1 MTILVGSV
9 LAGMLVMAGVATFW
23 WWASPAQP
31 DLVAALDRLA
41 PHRTLP
47 ASPVPVSGGTIG
59 TAGER
64 VGRWAI
70 RRLPL
75 AWITVPTKDLAVLR
89 KTPASFYGD
98 KLTFAAV
105 ALVGLPLL
113 CWLFS
118 LSVPMPAAVP
128 VAGTLAAAVVAW
140 FVPDLDV
147 RRDAAKARTEIARA
161 LAAYT
166 DLVALER
173 RGGGS
178 GSRQAMELAAE
189 IGDSWP
195 FRRISEAL
203 ARSRF
208 SGQQPWDALHD
219 LANQLAVTDLDDLA
233 DIMRLCG
240 EEGAQVYDSLRAK
253 AEASRNALL
262 AADQAEANA
271 TGERMFI
278 PASLPAIVFVTIL
291 LVPPIMRLLAS

>member
-1 MTILVGSV
+1 MTIQVLSV

-23 WWASPAQP
+23 WWTSPVEP
-31 DLVAALDRLA
+31 DLVTVLDRLA
-41 PHRTLP
+41 PRRTP
-47 ASPVPVSGGTIG
+47 PPSPGATSSAST
-59 TAGER
+59 GER

-70 RRLPL
+70 HRLPL
-75 AWITVPTKDLAVLR
+75 TWIQVPTKDLAVLR
-89 KTPASFYGD
+89 KTAASFYGD

-105 ALVGLPLL
+105 ALVAVPLL
-113 CWLFS
+113 AWLFS
-118 LSVPMPAAVP
+118 LSFPMTPAIP
-128 VAGTLAAAVVAW
+128 VAATLAAAVVAW

-147 RRDAAKARTEIARA
+147 RRDAAKARKEIARA
-161 LAAYT
+161 LTAYT

-178 GSRQAMELAAE
+178 GSRQAMELAAG

-195 FRRISEAL
+195 FRRISETL

-219 LANQLAVTDLDDLA
+219 LASQLAVPDLDDLA

-240 EEGAQVYDSLRAK
+240 EEGAQVYDTLRAK

-262 AADQAEANA
+262 AADQADANA

-278 PASLPAIVFVTIL
+278 PASLPAVVTVTIL
-291 LVPPIMRLLAS
+291 LVPAILRLIAT

>member
-1 MTILVGSV
+1 MTILMGSV
-9 LAGMLVMAGVATFW
+9 LAGMLVMAGVATFG

-31 DLVAALDRLA
+31 DLVTTLDRLS
-41 PHRTLP
+41 PHRTPLANP
-47 ASPVPVSGGTIG
+47 VAPSAAST
-59 TAGER
+59 GER

-70 RRLPL
+70 HRLPL

-89 KTPASFYGD
+89 KSAASFYGD
-98 KLTFAAV
+98 KLTFAALAIV
-105 ALVGLPLL
+105 AVPLL
-113 CWLFS
+113 TWLFS
-118 LSVPMPAAVP
+118 LSIPMPP
-128 VAGTLAAAVVAW
+128 VLPVGATLAAAVVAW
-140 FVPDLDV
+140 FVPDLNV
-147 RRDAAKARTEIARA
+147 RDDAAKARTEVARA

-178 GSRQAMELAAE
+178 GSRQAMEVAAE

-219 LANQLAVTDLDDLA
+219 LANELAVTDLDDLA

-262 AADQAEANA
+262 AADQADANA
-271 TGERMFI
+271 DGELMFI

-291 LVPPIMRLLAS
+291 LAPPLMRLLTS

>member
-1 MTILVGSV
+1 MTIVVLSV
-9 LAGMLVMAGVATFW
+9 LAGMLVMAGVATFC
-23 WWASPAQP
+23 WWASPAEP
-31 DLVAALDRLA
+31 DLVTALDRLA
-41 PHRTLP
+41 PHRTP
-47 ASPVPVSGGTIG
+47 PTTPVAASGAST
-59 TAGER
+59 GER

-75 AWITVPTKDLAVLR
+75 AWVQVPTKDLAVLR

-105 ALVGLPLL
+105 TLAATPLL
-113 CWLFS
+113 SALFS
-118 LSVPMPAAVP
+118 LSFAMPIAVP
-128 VAGTLAAAVVAW
+128 VAATLAAAVVAW

-195 FRRISEAL
+195 FRRIAEVL

-219 LANQLAVTDLDDLA
+219 LANQLGVPDLDDLA

-240 EEGAQVYDSLRAK
+240 EEGAQVYDALRAK

-271 TGERMFI
+271 AGQRMFI

-291 LVPPIMRLLAS
+291 LVPPVMRLLAS

>member
-1 MTILVGSV
+1 MTIQVLSV
-9 LAGMLVMAGVATFW
+9 LAGMLVMGGVATFW
-23 WWASPAQP
+23 WWTSPAEP
-31 DLVAALDRLA
+31 DLVTVLDRLA
-41 PHRTLP
+41 PRRTP
-47 ASPVPVSGGTIG
+47 SQSPRETTGAST
-59 TAGER
+59 GER

-70 RRLPL
+70 HRLPL
-75 AWITVPTKDLAVLR
+75 TWIQVPTKDLAVLR
-89 KTPASFYGD
+89 KTTASFYGD

-105 ALVGLPLL
+105 ALVAVPLL
-113 CWLFS
+113 AWLFS
-118 LSVPMPAAVP
+118 LSFPMTPAIPAA
-128 VAGTLAAAVVAW
+128 ASLAAAVVAW

-161 LAAYT
+161 LTAYT

-219 LANQLAVTDLDDLA
+219 LASQLGVPDLDDLA

-240 EEGAQVYDSLRAK
+240 EEGAQVYDTLRAK

-262 AADQAEANA
+262 AADQADANA
-271 TGERMFI
+271 AGQRMFI
-278 PASLPAIVFVTIL
+278 PASLPAVVTVTIL
-291 LVPPIMRLLAS
+291 LVPAIMRLLTT

>member
-1 MTILVGSV
+1 MTIQVLSV

-23 WWASPAQP
+23 WWMSPAEP
-31 DLVAALDRLA
+31 DLVTVLDRLA
-41 PHRTLP
+41 PRRTPP
-47 ASPVPVSGGTIG
+47 ASPGATSGAST
-59 TAGER
+59 GER

-70 RRLPL
+70 HRLPL
-75 AWITVPTKDLAVLR
+75 TWIQVPTKDLAVLR
-89 KTPASFYGD
+89 KTAASFYGD

-105 ALVGLPLL
+105 ALVAVPLL
-113 CWLFS
+113 AWLFS
-118 LSVPMPAAVP
+118 LSFPMTPAIPAA
-128 VAGTLAAAVVAW
+128 ATLAAAVVAW

-161 LAAYT
+161 LTAYT

-195 FRRISEAL
+195 FRRISETL

-219 LANQLAVTDLDDLA
+219 LASELAVPDLDDLA

-240 EEGAQVYDSLRAK
+240 EEGAQVYDTLRAK

-262 AADQAEANA
+262 AADQADANA

-278 PASLPAIVFVTIL
+278 PASLPAVVTVTIL
-291 LVPPIMRLLAS
+291 LVPAILRLIAP

>member
-1 MTILVGSV
+1 MTIQVLSV

-23 WWASPAQP
+23 WWTSPAEP
-31 DLVAALDRLA
+31 DLVTVLDRLA
-41 PHRTLP
+41 PRRTP
-47 ASPVPVSGGTIG
+47 PPSPRETTGAST
-59 TAGER
+59 GER

-70 RRLPL
+70 HRLPL
-75 AWITVPTKDLAVLR
+75 TWIQVPTKDLAVLR
-89 KTPASFYGD
+89 KTTASFYGD

-105 ALVGLPLL
+105 ALVAVPLL
-113 CWLFS
+113 AWLFS
-118 LSVPMPAAVP
+118 LSFPMTPAIPAA
-128 VAGTLAAAVVAW
+128 ASLAAAVVAW

-161 LAAYT
+161 LTAYT

-219 LANQLAVTDLDDLA
+219 LASQLGVPDLDDLA

-240 EEGAQVYDSLRAK
+240 EEGAQVYDTLRAK

-262 AADQAEANA
+262 AADLADANA
-271 TGERMFI
+271 AGERMFI
-278 PASLPAIVFVTIL
+278 PASLPAVVTVTIL
-291 LVPPIMRLLAS
+291 LVPAIMRLLTT

>member
-1 MTILVGSV
+1 MTIQVLSV
-9 LAGMLVMAGVATFW
+9 LAGMLVLGGVATFW
-23 WWASPAQP
+23 WWTSPAEP
-31 DLVAALDRLA
+31 DLVTVLDRLA
-41 PHRTLP
+41 PRRTP
-47 ASPVPVSGGTIG
+47 PPTSSEATGAST
-59 TAGER
+59 GER

-70 RRLPL
+70 HRLPL
-75 AWITVPTKDLAVLR
+75 TWIQVPTKDLAVLR
-89 KTPASFYGD
+89 KTTASFYGD

-105 ALVGLPLL
+105 ALVAVPLL
-113 CWLFS
+113 AWLFS
-118 LSVPMPAAVP
+118 LSFPMSPAIPAA
-128 VAGTLAAAVVAW
+128 ATLAAAVVAW

-161 LAAYT
+161 LTAYT

-219 LANQLAVTDLDDLA
+219 LASQLGVPDLDDLA

-240 EEGAQVYDSLRAK
+240 EEGAQVYDTLRAK

-262 AADQAEANA
+262 AADLADANA
-271 TGERMFI
+271 TGQRMFI
-278 PASLPAIVFVTIL
+278 PASLPAVVTVTIL
-291 LVPPIMRLLAS
+291 LVPAIMRLLAT

>member
-1 MTILVGSV
+1 MTIQVLSV
-9 LAGMLVMAGVATFW
+9 LAGMLAMAGVATFW
-23 WWASPAQP
+23 WWMSPAEP
-31 DLVAALDRLA
+31 DLVTVLDRLA
-41 PHRTLP
+41 PRRTP
-47 ASPVPVSGGTIG
+47 PPSSGATSGAST
-59 TAGER
+59 GER

-70 RRLPL
+70 HRLPL
-75 AWITVPTKDLAVLR
+75 TWIQVPTKDLAVLR
-89 KTPASFYGD
+89 KTTASFYGD

-105 ALVGLPLL
+105 ALVAVPLL
-113 CWLFS
+113 AWLFS
-118 LSVPMPAAVP
+118 LIFAMTPAIPAAD
-128 VAGTLAAAVVAW
+128 TLAAAVVAGV
-140 FVPDLDV
+140 VPDLDV

-161 LAAYT
+161 LTAYT

-219 LANQLAVTDLDDLA
+219 LATQLAVPDLDDLA

-240 EEGAQVYDSLRAK
+240 EEGAQVYDTLRAK

-262 AADQAEANA
+262 AADQADANA
-271 TGERMFI
+271 AGQRMFI
-278 PASLPAIVFVTIL
+278 PASLPAVVTVTIL
-291 LVPPIMRLLAS
+291 LVPAIMRLLTT

>member
-1 MTILVGSV
+1 MTILMGSV

-31 DLVAALDRLA
+31 DLVTALDRLT
-41 PHRTLP
+41 PHRAPPTT
-47 ASPVPVSGGTIG
+47 PVAPSGVGT
-59 TAGER
+59 GER

-70 RRLPL
+70 HRLPV
-75 AWITVPTKDLAVLR
+75 AWIRVPTKDLAVLR
-89 KTPASFYGD
+89 KSPASFYGD
-98 KLTFAAV
+98 KLTFAVVAV
-105 ALVGLPLL
+105 VAMPLL
-113 CWLFS
+113 AWLFT
-118 LSVPMPAAVP
+118 LSIPMLPMVTVGA
-128 VAGTLAAAVVAW
+128 TLAAAVLAW
-140 FVPDLDV
+140 FIPDLDV
-147 RRDAAKARTEIARA
+147 RRDAAKARTEVARA

-178 GSRQAMELAAE
+178 GSRQAMEVAAE

-219 LANQLAVTDLDDLA
+219 LANQLAVPDLDDLA

-253 AEASRNALL
+253 AQASRNALL

-271 TGERMFI
+271 AGERMFI
-278 PASLPAIVFVTIL
+278 PASLPAIVFVAIL
-291 LVPPIMRLLAS
+291 LVPPLMRLLTS

>member
-1 MTILVGSV
+1 MTIQVLSV
-9 LAGMLVMAGVATFW
+9 LAGMLVMGGVATFW
-23 WWASPAQP
+23 WWTSPAEP
-31 DLVAALDRLA
+31 DLVTVLDRLA
-41 PHRTLP
+41 PRRTP
-47 ASPVPVSGGTIG
+47 PPSSGATSGAST
-59 TAGER
+59 GER

-70 RRLPL
+70 HRLPL
-75 AWITVPTKDLAVLR
+75 TWIQVPTKDLAVLR
-89 KTPASFYGD
+89 KTTASFYGD

-105 ALVGLPLL
+105 ALVAVPLL
-113 CWLFS
+113 AWLFS
-118 LSVPMPAAVP
+118 LSFPMTPAIPAA
-128 VAGTLAAAVVAW
+128 ATLAAAVVAW

-161 LAAYT
+161 LTAYT

-219 LANQLAVTDLDDLA
+219 LATQLAVPDLDDLA

-240 EEGAQVYDSLRAK
+240 EEGAQVYDTLRAK

-262 AADQAEANA
+262 AADQADANA
-271 TGERMFI
+271 AGQRMFI
-278 PASLPAIVFVTIL
+278 PASLPAVVTVTIL
-291 LVPPIMRLLAS
+291 LVPAIMRLLTT